1 MSKNF
6 IELLGPGYWLL
17 IVLTRIPHTRY
28 RMPLNLWRIRESNP

>member
-6 IELLGPGYWLL
+6 IELLRAGYWLPV
-17 IVLTRIPHTRY
+17 VLTRIPRTLY